1 VTNIKGRLEE
11 MDSWFVRERR
21 EAGKKWLREMFGNI
35 LDIKTEGNDDD
46 ETEENYNVSVYRML
60 PYPPNTK
67 DVKDFFIQRN

>member
-1 VTNIKGRLEE
+1 MTNIKGRLEE

-35 LDIKTEGNDDD
+35 LDINTYGNEDD
-46 ETEENYNVSVYRML
+46 ETEENYNVSVHRML